1 MRKRN
6 ILITGGSAG
15 MGLATAIKFA
25 EKGDQVII
33 TGRNE
38 KKLEEVKKQY
48 PNIYTIASDVAVSD
62 ERKTLMSEIKELF
75 GHIDVLFSNVGVG
88 IFKPLS
94 DITEEEFDQLVNIN
108 YKGTF
113 FLIQE
118 ALKNMPDDSRI
129 IVNASWTHHRG
140 LMMSSLY
147 GSTKAAISHLVKTL
161 SIELADK
168 KININAISP
177 GYINTEQFNE
187 AMLGEEAA
195 QSRKV
200 QVPMQRFGKAE
211 EIAGLVYFLAS
222 PEASYINGQ
231 DILVDGGLT
240 AVHNY

>member
-1 MRKRN
+1 MKRN

-15 MGLATAIKFA
+15 IGLSAAIKFS
-25 EKGDQVII
+25 ENGDTVII
-33 TGRNE
+33 TGRNAN
-38 KKLEEVKKQY
+38 KLKEVKEKY
-48 PNIYTIASDVAVSD
+48 PSIHIIASDVSISQD
-62 ERKTLMSEIKELF
+62 RKNLIKEIQEKF
-75 GHIDVLFSNVGVG
+75 GRIDVLFSNVGVG
-88 IFKPLS
+88 IFKPL
-94 DITEEEFDQLVNIN
+94 TEISENEFDQLVNIN

-118 ALKNMPDDSRI
+118 ALKIMPDNSRI

-140 LMMSSLY
+140 LFSSALY

-161 SIELADK
+161 AIELAGR

-187 AMLGEEAA
+187 EMLGEQGANA
-195 QSRKV
+195 RKQ
-200 QVPMQRFGKAE
+200 QVPLQRFGRPE
-211 EIAGLVYFLAS
+211 EISGMVYFLAS

-231 DILVDGGLT
+231 DILLDGGLT